1 MLVAVLSSAEGTSFA
16 TENVF
21 TGRFGYVAELARMGA
36 DISVEGHHLVVRG
49 VERLSGAEVRALD
62 IRAGAAMVV
71 AGLGAAGET
80 VVTDAHHVDRGYAG
94 LVEQLCGLGADVR
107 RVVG

>member
-1 MLVAVLSSAEGTSFA
+1 
-16 TENVF
+16 
-21 TGRFGYVAELARMGA
+21 
-36 DISVEGHHLVVRG
+36 
-49 VERLSGAEVRALD
+49 
-62 IRAGAAMVV
+62 MVV